1 MNVFATLSDTAK
13 LVLSGFTL
21 IIVFAI
27 GLGVYSLFNDRAR
40 MKEIKRVDKSIVKSD
55 KAADAAA
62 KKRDAVT
69 ADFFK
74 QNAAESQVL
83 EKVLSHDE
91 ADFDDAARAEYLR
104 VLNNALRGPQR

>member
-1 MNVFATLSDTAK
+1 MPFQITDTVR
-13 LVLSGFTL
+13 LVLAGIAFV
-21 IIVFAI
+21 IVVAI
-27 GLGVYSLFNDRAR
+27 GLGMYSLFNDRAR

-62 KKRDAVT
+62 KRRDAVT